1 MYGRGSFSGRSFW
14 EDPRLRGTN
23 RTVENAIADETGLLM
38 SEAAQ
43 RSYIQGGSVADALH
57 AS

>member
-1 MYGRGSFSGRSFW
+1 M
-14 EDPRLRGTN
+14 
-23 RTVENAIADETGLLM
+23 VENAIADETGLLM